1 METIIGTIAGI
12 LTSVSM
18 LPQLI
23 KVLKEKDVENLSGG
37 MIGVLLTGVSL
48 WVVFG
53 FMKNELPIIL
63 SNGFSVIVNSILF
76 IYYFKYR
83 NN

>member
-1 METIIGTIAGI
+1 
-12 LTSVSM
+12 M

-48 WVVFG
+48 WGVFG

-63 SNGFSVIVNSILF
+63 SNCFSVIVNSILL

>member
-1 METIIGTIAGI
+1 LETIIGTIAGI

-63 SNGFSVIVNSILF
+63 SNGFSVIVNSILL

>member
-63 SNGFSVIVNSILF
+63 SNGFSVIVNSILL

>member
-1 METIIGTIAGI
+1 
-12 LTSVSM
+12 M

-63 SNGFSVIVNSILF
+63 SNGFSVIVNSILL